1 VNQKDDYLQAI
12 QARSMFLEYYKGLY
26 ILYKIPPYIVV
37 LQVDRLT

>member
-1 VNQKDDYLQAI
+1 MWNQKNDYL
-12 QARSMFLEYYKGLY
+12 QARSMFLEHYKGVH